1 MSEWR
6 PDGWENPSTEES
18 LEAHGWRLDKT
29 TLRWLKPDGD
39 GHDLIPYDVSVERRY
54 AYEAGADAMLAALKG
69 KTHEETR
76 LTGNPHIDGEWVYVE
91 MRAADIK
98 GWSVV
103 FIPDAPRE
111 ELALIGG
118 HDG

>member
-6 PDGWENPSTEES
+6 PEGWENPSTEES

-69 KTHEETR
+69 AGT
-76 LTGNPHIDGEWVYVE
+76 TGEFYFNKIGE
-91 MRAADIK
+91 IK
-98 GWSVV
+98 CSGAYANGDTPLSLFREGTVI
-103 FIPDAPRE
+103 FIPDE
-111 ELALIGG
+111 K
-118 HDG
+118 DG